1 MNKYKIER
9 IKKHIQ
15 KDKLPTD
22 RWGQILNVDDLIIW
36 YGLDRCLD
44 EYEKECV
51 KVELALMAEAE
62 LLFMEQLK

>member
-44 EYEKECV
+44 ENEKECV

-62 LLFMEQLK
+62 LLFMEQFK